1 MMESRIARS
10 SLSIIYQITGSSGE
24 IFPGWKLIVSSWSCA
39 VGPSGVGGVIKFNQE
54 IPITSK
60 ILIEA
65 TIQSSPATTVA
76 IKFPIPLTVAAIN
89 GAGQG
94 ILFEISSMYLGM
106 NSTPGSIKLTC
117 PSLAY
122 LLQKGI
128 FEVLKSGGTT
138 RPDTVQ
144 GGDPARRDHVHVYI
158 FVVVVPNTIPY
169 D

>member
-24 IFPGWKLIVSSWSCA
+24 IFPGWKQIVGSWSCA

-117 PSLAY
+117 PSVITEANRMQGINVIVQSKNLSDISDII
-122 LLQKGI
+122 QIKGI
-128 FEVLKSGGTT
+128 YFK
-138 RPDTVQ
+138 
-144 GGDPARRDHVHVYI
+144 A
-158 FVVVVPNTIPY
+158 
-169 D
+169 